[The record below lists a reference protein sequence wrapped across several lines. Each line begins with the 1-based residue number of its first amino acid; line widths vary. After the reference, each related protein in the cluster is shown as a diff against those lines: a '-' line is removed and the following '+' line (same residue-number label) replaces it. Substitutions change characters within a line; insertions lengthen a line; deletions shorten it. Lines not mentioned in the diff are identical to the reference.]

1 MVYGCIKNTNKT
13 IVKDID
19 ISKINKDF
27 ESRVRLGIMS
37 ILMVNEWVNFNDMKQ
52 MLELSDGNLAS
63 HTIALEG
70 KNYIEVRK
78 AFVGRKP
85 ETSYRATTEG
95 KQSFQKH
102 IEALAALIGKG

>member
-1 MVYGCIKNTNKT
+1 M
-13 IVKDID
+13 KDID
-19 ISKINKDF
+19 ISNINKDF

-37 ILMVNEWVNFNDMKQ
+37 ILMVNEWVSFNDMKQ

-63 HTIALEG
+63 HAIALEG
-70 KNYIEVRK
+70 KNFIEVRK

-85 ETSYRATTEG
+85 ETSYRATVAG
-95 KQSFQKH
+95 KLSFQKH

>member
-1 MVYGCIKNTNKT
+1 MVNIEG
-13 IVKDID
+13 
-19 ISKINKDF
+19 INKDF
-27 ESRVRLGIMS
+27 ESRVRLGILS
-37 ILMVNEWVNFNDMKQ
+37 ILAVNDWVTFIEMKKY
-52 MLELSDGNLAS
+52 LDLSDGNLAS

-85 ETSYRATTEG
+85 ETSYRATTIG
-95 KQSFQKH
+95 KLSFQKH